1 MVSTILTTTVHKISS
16 YHQMSCRS
24 MHTSATVNAQPTR
37 FNDLEFWFWVD
48 APKLSLL
55 TVFSKREML
64 IDIVSQAAYRQ
75 ETCPLFAEYVPG
87 VVWDRRAK
95 CLTAVLQY
103 SPAVFPSLR
112 SVTPHLTSRWDGLFL
127 IWHPERKH
135 YTSAGADTRS
145 AEKRRADNQIVRFGD
160 TPCDLFGAVSDER
173 WPRSK
178 MVVLHWHNRFND
190 GRRHCRPTKDRLR
203 WNCDT
208 WSGLGSTISQC
219 DNLTSNNFSPTNRNA
234 GGNDAM
240 IKVID
245 RHIMY
250 TFFFIHVVTVGVR
263 NCQ

>member
-160 TPCDLFGAVSDER
+160 TPCDLFGPSQ
-173 WPRSK
+173 
-178 MVVLHWHNRFND
+178 
-190 GRRHCRPTKDRLR
+190 TKDDHDQK
-203 WNCDT
+203 W
-208 WSGLGSTISQC
+208 WSCTGTTGSMT
-219 DNLTSNNFSPTNRNA
+219 A
-234 GGNDAM
+234 
-240 IKVID
+240 
-245 RHIMY
+245 
-250 TFFFIHVVTVGVR
+250 VVTVVPPKTDYAEIVTLGQDLVQPSLNVTTLR
-263 NCQ
+263 ATTSHQPIEMQEEMTQWSKW